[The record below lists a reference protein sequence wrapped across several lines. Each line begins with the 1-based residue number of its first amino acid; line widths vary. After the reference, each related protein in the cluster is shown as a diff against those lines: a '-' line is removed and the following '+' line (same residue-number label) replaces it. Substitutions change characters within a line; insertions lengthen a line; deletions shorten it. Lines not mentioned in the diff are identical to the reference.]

1 MCGRIVQYRS
11 PQDYAALLDIGHRET
26 GLPAIRP
33 NFNGSPGQD
42 FLLIRQTD
50 AKQPVLGPAQWGLIP
65 SGADDPKIAWKLINA
80 RAETVVTTDV
90 FCAAY
95 RYRRCLIPVDGFYEW
110 KKLGPLGKQPH
121 AVSMVD
127 GRPFTLAGLWENWKN
142 PDGAWVR
149 TFAIITIQSNRLMAD
164 LHDRMPL
171 IIEPQD
177 RDRWMSEEEHPGD
190 LLRPPRSEG
199 MARWLV
205 SAQVNSLK
213 NNNPGLLEPM
223 AVAV

>member
-1 MCGRIVQYRS
+1 
-11 PQDYAALLDIGHRET
+11 
-26 GLPAIRP
+26 
-33 NFNGSPGQD
+33 
-42 FLLIRQTD
+42 
-50 AKQPVLGPAQWGLIP
+50 
-65 SGADDPKIAWKLINA
+65 
-80 RAETVVTTDV
+80 
-90 FCAAY
+90 
-95 RYRRCLIPVDGFYEW
+95 
-110 KKLGPLGKQPH
+110 
-121 AVSMVD
+121 
-127 GRPFTLAGLWENWKN
+127 
-142 PDGAWVR
+142 VR

-190 LLRPPRSEG
+190 LLKPPPSEG

-213 NNNPGLLEPM
+213 NNNPGLLQPM